1 MNRQRGD
8 GKSSGSDNTTDILD
22 VLKDIE
28 EGIRTEMDQK
38 IGELKDQLMDKI
50 NKLQES
56 DKAQQNSIENADE
69 RLDAHQK
76 AIDDLME
83 EIAQLKECKCDKSD

>member
-1 MNRQRGD
+1 
-8 GKSSGSDNTTDILD
+8 
-22 VLKDIE
+22 
-28 EGIRTEMDQK
+28 
-38 IGELKDQLMDKI
+38 MDKI
-50 NKLQES
+50 SKLEES